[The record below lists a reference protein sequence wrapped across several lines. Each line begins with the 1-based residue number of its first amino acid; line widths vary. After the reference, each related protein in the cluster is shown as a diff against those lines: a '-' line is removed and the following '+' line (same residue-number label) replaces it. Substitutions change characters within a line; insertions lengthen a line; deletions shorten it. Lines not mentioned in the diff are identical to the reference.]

1 MSWGIKIT
9 VMYLGFVGLILTL
22 VFTCYGQTVELESK
36 DYYAKELKFQ
46 DQIDATNNANALST
60 PITHEV
66 KGKSVE
72 LVFPKDLSLAEING
86 NVNFLRPSD
95 STKDRN
101 VVIKP
106 DADGK
111 QTISDP
117 GFSKGVYK
125 MQVSFTCAGKS
136 YYHEALIFLN

>member
-1 MSWGIKIT
+1 MNWGLRIT
-9 VMYLGFVGLILTL
+9 IIYLGFVALILTL

-46 DQIDATNNANALST
+46 DQINAANNANALTT
-60 PITHEV
+60 PIAHEV
-66 KGKSVE
+66 KGKNVE
-72 LVFPKDLSLAEING
+72 LVFPKELITAGIHG

-106 DADGK
+106 DAEGK
-111 QTISDP
+111 QTIAGD
-117 GFSKGVYK
+117 GFTKGLYK
-125 MQVSFTCAGKS
+125 MQISFTSAGKD
-136 YYHEALIFLN
+136 YYREELIFLN